1 MTSCHTSKWIIAQN
15 LEHFRKL
22 SFIFHLRFKIIFI
35 AYMHSHSTFKVH
47 QVELETLI
55 LKESHSLFFPHYP
68 TILQLQL
75 QHPPLFWQ
83 LAVSSVGWLVLPG
96 PRCTVAWPPPSMSK
110 TFIQG
115 LLMRNSWSHAL
126 KWKLKWKWPFNDTFA
141 GQCIDYLYIIYILLY
156 HIFDFQV

>member
-75 QHPPLFWQ
+75 QHPHSFDNWLCPGLDGWCCLGPGVQLHGRHPAWAKLLFKVYWWEI
-83 LAVSSVGWLVLPG
+83 AGAMHWNG
-96 PRCTVAWPPPSMSK
+96 NWNEND
-110 TFIQG
+110 
-115 LLMRNSWSHAL
+115 LLMTHLLDNAW
-126 KWKLKWKWPFNDTFA
+126 
-141 GQCIDYLYIIYILLY
+141 IICT
-156 HIFDFQV
+156 